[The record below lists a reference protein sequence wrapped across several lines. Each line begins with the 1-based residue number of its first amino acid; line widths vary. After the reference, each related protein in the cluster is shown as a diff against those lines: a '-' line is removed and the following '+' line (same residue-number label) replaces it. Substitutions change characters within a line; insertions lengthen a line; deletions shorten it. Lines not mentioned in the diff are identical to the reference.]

1 MPSSCPKCH
10 RTIEEDSVCCAD
22 VRYSW
27 KCTDCGK
34 LTQGFVVP
42 YGRCFLCGGKIEV
55 VGDRRPASEAIE
67 MIRSAVQLE
76 VDMFHFYRLATAK
89 VGEGERREVLEDLYS
104 REAEHFHELS
114 DKYHLD
120 LDERVL
126 EPSAE
131 VDAKIE
137 SELFDGIDVAASDPL
152 RSIYAKA
159 LELEMRTYRFFAE
172 RAAALP
178 EGPERE
184 LCRELAAEEEEHIA
198 LIETELENLTGAE
211 RD

>member
-1 MPSSCPKCH
+1 MASRCPKCH
-10 RTIEEDSVCCAD
+10 RTIEEDSICCAD

-27 KCTDCGK
+27 KCTECGK

-42 YGRCFLCGGKIEV
+42 YGRCFLCGGKIV
-55 VGDRRPASEAIE
+55 IVDDRPPTSEAID
-67 MIRSAVQLE
+67 MIQRAVQLE

-89 VGEGERREVLEDLYS
+89 VGAGEHREVLEDLHS
-104 REAEHFHELS
+104 REAEHFRELS

-126 EPSAE
+126 EPTAE

-137 SELFDGIDVAASDPL
+137 SELFAGIDLHVSDPL
-152 RSIYAKA
+152 RSIYEKA
-159 LELEMRTYRFFAE
+159 LELERRTHRFFAG

-178 EGPERE
+178 DGPERE
-184 LCRELAAEEEEHIA
+184 VCRELAAEEEEHIA
-198 LIETELENLTGAE
+198 LIETELHHLPAAE
-211 RD
+211 RA